1 MLSIGVSTI
10 AFFLASYT
18 FKRYL
23 EEMGIPKGM
32 TRGTLIFT
40 AAVLVSYL
48 VALLVDY
55 LTKLA

>member
-1 MLSIGVSTI
+1 MLSIVVSTV
-10 AFFLASYT
+10 AFFVATYY

-40 AAVLVSYL
+40 AALLISYLTAVLVSYL
-48 VALLVDY
+48 FP
-55 LTKLA
+55 